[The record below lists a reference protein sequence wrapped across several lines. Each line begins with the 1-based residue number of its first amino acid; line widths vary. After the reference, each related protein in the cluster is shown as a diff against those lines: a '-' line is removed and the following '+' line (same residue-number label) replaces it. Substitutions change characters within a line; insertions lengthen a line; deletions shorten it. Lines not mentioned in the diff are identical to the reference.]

1 MRKWGNGEMRKWGGL
16 RGSEDIGDKRKGVLR

>member
-1 MRKWGNGEMRKWGGL
+1 MRKWGGL